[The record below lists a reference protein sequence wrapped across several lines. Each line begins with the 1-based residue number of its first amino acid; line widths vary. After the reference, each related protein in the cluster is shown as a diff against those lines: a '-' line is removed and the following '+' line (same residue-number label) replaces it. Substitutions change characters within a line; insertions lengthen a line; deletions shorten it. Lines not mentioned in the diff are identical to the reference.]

1 MGFIPVQ
8 STAKSS
14 RLYKM
19 RGSRVA
25 IQGRSRLGARLITQL
40 TVADDDDEGAVRY
53 KLPAQKARQ
62 AHPHSLSASVKANKR
77 SIKKH

>member
-8 STAKSS
+8 STAKSMH
-14 RLYKM
+14 LYKM

-40 TVADDDDEGAVRY
+40 TVDDYDDEGLVR
-53 KLPAQKARQ
+53 
-62 AHPHSLSASVKANKR
+62 
-77 SIKKH
+77 